1 MRGSF
6 ASWLREARRARGMM
20 LHERRR
26 DPAQGGVCRFWSD
39 IVERRLGPDRKLTL
53 ICEGSTA
60 LLGRD
65 VVERDDPEVMVARWE
80 HRGCLRGRNT
90 CFSKRLAR

>member
-1 MRGSF
+1 MRGNF
-6 ASWLREARRARGMM
+6 ASWLREARRATGN
-20 LHERRR
+20 ERRR

-39 IVERRLGPDRKLTL
+39 IVERRLGPDRKLPL

-65 VVERDDPEVMVARWE
+65 VVERNDPEVMVARWE
-80 HRGCLRGRNT
+80 HCGCLRGRNT